1 MSVFRI
7 YVEKKPEFAVEAKSV
22 LSDVR
27 TALRLSSLE
36 NIRILNRYD
45 ADRLTKEK
53 FEYAINTVFSEPAV
67 DITYSEMP
75 AISANERVF
84 AVEYLPGQFDQRA
97 DSCEQCI
104 QILSQGERCRV
115 KNARVYIVSGKL
127 TDAEFD
133 KLKAYLINP
142 VESREAS
149 LDTFDTLDV
158 KYNIPTEVAT
168 LTGFTGY
175 GEEELRK
182 FVADYGLAMDYDDIC
197 FCQEYF
203 KNTEKRDPTITEIRM
218 IDTYWS
224 DHCRHTTFS
233 TNIENVE
240 IESPYIKES
249 FELYKELKKELGRE
263 NKPMTLMDL
272 ATIAVRK
279 LKKDGLLDDLDE
291 SEEINACS
299 VKIKVDVDGKD
310 EDWILMF
317 KNETHNHPT
326 EIEPFG
332 GAATCLGGAIR
343 DPLSGRSYVYQ
354 AMRVTGASNPLVPV
368 EDTIKG
374 KLPQRKIVVGA
385 ANGYSSYGNQ
395 IGLATGHVTEIY
407 HPGYVAKRMEIGAV
421 IGAAPAEN
429 IRRER
434 PVPGDVVIL
443 LGGKTGRDGCGG
455 ATGSSKSHTASS
467 LESCGAEVQ
476 KGNPP
481 EERKLQRLFRN
492 KDVTSMIK
500 RCNDFGA
507 GGVSV
512 AIGELTDGLL
522 IDLDSVPKK
531 YDGLDGTEIAISES
545 QERMAVV
552 IAAEDTEKFMAEAAK
567 ENIEATKVADV
578 TDDCRLR
585 MNWNGK
591 TIVDLSRD
599 FLNSNGAVKHTDV
612 RVTEPVT
619 GTAPEYSDDAEG
631 WTQMISNL
639 NVCSQKGLVEKFD
652 STIGAGTVLMPFG
665 GVYQLTP
672 SQAMA
677 AKIPVL
683 GGETTTASIMGWG
696 YNPVISEKSPYHGA
710 ILAVIESIAK
720 V

>member
-22 LSDVR
+22 LSDVK
-27 TALRLSSLE
+27 TALRLSTLE

-45 ADRLTKEK
+45 ADRLSEEK
-53 FEYAINTVFSEPAV
+53 FNYAINTVFSEPAV
-67 DITYSEMP
+67 DVTYSEMP
-75 AISANERVF
+75 CLSENERVF

-104 QILSQGERCRV
+104 QILTQGERCRV
-115 KNARVYIVSGKL
+115 KNARVYIVSGKI
-127 TDAEFD
+127 TDEEFD
-133 KLKAYLINP
+133 KIKAYLINP

-149 LDTFDTLDV
+149 LEEFDSLDVHYEIPTDVETLD
-158 KYNIPTEVAT
+158 
-168 LTGFTGY
+168 GFIGFDSQ
-175 GEEELRK
+175 ELK
-182 FVADYGLAMDYDDIC
+182 DFIAKLGLAMDYDDIC
-197 FCQEYF
+197 FCQQYF
-203 KNTEKRDPTITEIRM
+203 KETEKRDPTITEIKM

-233 TNIENVE
+233 TNIENVS
-240 IESPYIKES
+240 IESPYIAETY
-249 FELYKELKKELGRE
+249 ELYKDLKKELGRE
-263 NKPMTLMDL
+263 NKPVTLMDL

-354 AMRVTGASNPLVPV
+354 AMRVTGAANPLVPV

-421 IGAAPAEN
+421 VGAAPAEN

-434 PVPGDVVIL
+434 PAPGDVVIL

-455 ATGSSKSHTASS
+455 ATGSSKSHTSES

-492 KDVTSMIK
+492 KNVTSMIK

-512 AIGELTDGLL
+512 AIG
-522 IDLDSVPKK
+522 
-531 YDGLDGTEIAISES
+531 
-545 QERMAVV
+545 
-552 IAAEDTEKFMAEAAK
+552 
-567 ENIEATKVADV
+567 
-578 TDDCRLR
+578 
-585 MNWNGK
+585 
-591 TIVDLSRD
+591 
-599 FLNSNGAVKHTDV
+599 
-612 RVTEPVT
+612 
-619 GTAPEYSDDAEG
+619 
-631 WTQMISNL
+631 
-639 NVCSQKGLVEKFD
+639 
-652 STIGAGTVLMPFG
+652 
-665 GVYQLTP
+665 
-672 SQAMA
+672 
-677 AKIPVL
+677 
-683 GGETTTASIMGWG
+683 
-696 YNPVISEKSPYHGA
+696 
-710 ILAVIESIAK
+710 
-720 V
+720 